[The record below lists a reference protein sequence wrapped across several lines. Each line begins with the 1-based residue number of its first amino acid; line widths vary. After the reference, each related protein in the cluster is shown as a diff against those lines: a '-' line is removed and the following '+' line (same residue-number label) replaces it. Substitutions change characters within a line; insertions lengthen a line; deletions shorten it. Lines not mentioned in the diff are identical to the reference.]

1 MTASTLPAIGE
12 RPVRTAECRP
22 AAGGRPLRVV
32 SFTTIFPNSMQPRHG
47 LFVQRRVEAISRSA
61 EIHVVAPVPWAPPV
75 PGLPERYYRCAE
87 VAPMEKSGTL
97 PVHHPR
103 FVAIP
108 GVLKSVDPALLALSC
123 LPRMRALRRA
133 FPFDVI
139 DAHWACPDGV
149 AAAMM
154 AAVLGVPFAMTVRGD
169 DLNVFAQERGRRRL
183 IAWALRRA
191 ARVIAVSEELAGHAI
206 RLGAPRSRVAVVANG
221 VDTTFFHPMDRIG
234 ARRALGIPAEG
245 RLILSVGRLHA
256 SKGFPV
262 LVEALARLGPE
273 YDDVRLV
280 ILGESD
286 SEADARPA
294 IQRAVEA
301 HRLGA
306 RVDVRGPEQPERL
319 PLWYNAADLFGL
331 ATTREGSANVLL
343 EAIAC
348 GTPCVTTDVGGNRDA
363 VVHGGSGLLCHADA
377 DGFAAAMREAFGRT
391 WDRLAIRR
399 HMSQRG
405 WDSVGARCCEHL
417 SAIVRPV
424 TS

>member
-1 MTASTLPAIGE
+1 MPVIDERSVTA
-12 RPVRTAECRP
+12 V
-22 AAGGRPLRVV
+22 AGHGPDRDRSLRVV

-47 LFVQRRVEAISRSA
+47 LFVQRRIEAMSRTA
-61 EIHVVAPVPWAPPV
+61 EVRVVAPVPWAPPV
-75 PGLPERYYRCAE
+75 PGLPARFYRCAHVNPLE
-87 VAPMEKSGTL
+87 TAGGL

-103 FVAIP
+103 FIAIP

-123 LPRMRALRRA
+123 LPGMRALRRA

-149 AAAMM
+149 AAALL
-154 AAVLGVPFAMTVRGD
+154 ADVLNVPFAMTVRGD

-191 ARVIAVSEELAGHAI
+191 DRVIAVSGELADHAV
-206 RLGAPRSRVAVVANG
+206 RLGAPRDRVAVVPNG
-221 VDTTFFHPMDRIG
+221 VDTTLFQPMDRIA
-234 ARRALGIPAEG
+234 ARRVLGIPDEG
-245 RLILSVGRLHA
+245 RLILSVGRLHE

-262 LVEALARLGPE
+262 LVDALARLGRGC
-273 YDDVRLV
+273 DDVRLV

-294 IQRAVEA
+294 ILRAVEA

-306 RVDVRGPEQPERL
+306 RVDVRGPEQPDRL
-319 PLWYNAADLFGL
+319 PLWYNAADLFAL

-348 GTPCVTTDVGGNRDA
+348 GTPCVTTPVGGNRDA
-363 VVHGGSGLLCHADA
+363 VLPGVSGLLCQADVP
-377 DGFAAAMREAFGRT
+377 GFAAAMTEAFGRT
-391 WDRLAIRR
+391 WDRAAIRR
-399 HMSQRG
+399 EMSRRG
-405 WDSVGARCCEHL
+405 WDRVGAVCCEHL
-417 SAIVRPV
+417 SAIAGRVAA
-424 TS
+424 